1 MKKLILLLFMPLL
14 TTGQNNS
21 LVSSEIKYYEKDF
34 LDLKEP

>member
-21 LVSSEIKYYEKDF
+21 LVSSKIKYYGKDF
-34 LDLKEP
+34 F